1 MSDSLEKR
9 YESYYAE
16 ILRPIASL
24 LEPILTDQMRAPP
37 SVERID
43 RIAVRAKSPRSFIE
57 KARKRKKGGRRGP
70 YYSDPFTQI
79 QDQIGARIILF
90 YLSDV
95 EAACARIMKYM
106 TVAEQQTKEPESE
119 WEFGYFGRHYIL
131 SLPFDAVPKEI
142 QTDAAPRHFELQVRT
157 LFQHAWSEADHDIAY
172 KGGQE
177 LTALQQRQCAYAAA
191 QGWGADRAFQD
202 LFDQIGKPRP

>member
-9 YESYYAE
+9 YECYYAE
-16 ILRPIASL
+16 GFKPIVLL
-24 LEPILTDQMRAPP
+24 LEPIITDQMRAPP

-43 RIAVRAKSPRSFIE
+43 RIAVRAKSPKSFIE
-57 KARKRKKGGRRGP
+57 KARKRKKGDRRGP

-106 TVAEQQTKEPESE
+106 TVAEQEPKEPESE
-119 WEFGYFGRHYIL
+119 WEFAYFGRHLNVY
-131 SLPFDAVPKEI
+131 LPFVSVPKERE
-142 QTDAAPRHFELQVRT
+142 TDAPRRHVALQVR
-157 LFQHAWSEADHDIAY
+157 
-172 KGGQE
+172 
-177 LTALQQRQCAYAAA
+177 
-191 QGWGADRAFQD
+191 
-202 LFDQIGKPRP
+202 